1 MVPDVRPVPNSGSAT
16 LPTTLGAG
24 SIVQLLNPATLTQF
38 APQNIILGYP
48 NGTVPV
54 RVSIID
60 GAGTITDPSNNEL
73 AGATRITEILGSGG
87 GTALTNQR
95 VHISGLS
102 MRDFEQ
108 DVLVSTDGS
117 QDAMM
122 TAYIDGI
129 ELQR

>member
-1 MVPDVRPVPNSGSAT
+1 MAPDIREVPNSGSAT
-16 LPTTLGAG
+16 LPTTLGSG

-38 APQNIILGYP
+38 APRNIIFGYP

-54 RVSIID
+54 RVSVID
-60 GAGTITDPSNNEL
+60 AAGTITDPSNDDL
-73 AGATRITEILGSGG
+73 TGATRVTEILGSGG

-102 MRDFEQ
+102 MREFEQ
-108 DVLVSTDGS
+108 DVLLSTDGA